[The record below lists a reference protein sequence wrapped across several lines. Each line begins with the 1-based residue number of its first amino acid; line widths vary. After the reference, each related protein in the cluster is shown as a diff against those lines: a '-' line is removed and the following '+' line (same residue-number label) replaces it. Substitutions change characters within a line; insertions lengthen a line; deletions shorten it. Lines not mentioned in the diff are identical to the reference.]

1 MQNHWLSNARGKQLL
16 KEIDEIAMDTWGDD
30 GTLGDFFASLSD
42 EQTDLLFEMKIKD
55 FVCDPIDQSCAF
67 ELKSS

>member
-16 KEIDEIAMDTWGDD
+16 KEIDEIAMDVLGDD
-30 GTLGDFFASLSD
+30 GTLSDFFASLSD

-55 FVCDPIDQSCAF
+55 FVCDPEDQSLGF
-67 ELKSS
+67 ELKGS